1 MNCSLDSALFVPL
14 SDVFDAT
21 KLVIEG
27 TQLSEDATPVRVP
40 FTGQVMR
47 CGIAHK
53 LPANSAPI
61 ITVTSATSA
70 IILDTPQPGDYTIT
84 IPASEA
90 AKLVPDRDYVLQVD
104 TYTAGQPNTVQMF
117 FWSEFRARRKVLT
130 APAS

>member
-1 MNCSLDSALFVPL
+1 MHCSLDSALFVPL
-14 SDVFDAT
+14 SDVFDGAEME
-21 KLVIEG
+21 IAG
-27 TQLSEDATPVRVP
+27 TQLSEDTTPVRVA

-47 CGIAHK
+47 CAIAQK

-61 ITVTSATSA
+61 IAVTSGTSA
-70 IILDTPQPGDYTIT
+70 IVLDTPLAGDYTIT

-130 APAS
+130 APTA